1 MEVQPHFPHELTE
14 PEGEDVRPLF
24 ILLSVFVSVNET
36 HSTKGVLCALKGYF
50 GSQNIP
56 TCTLLASALR
66 EPAMMSGGR

>member
-50 GSQNIP
+50 GSAHVH
-56 TCTLLASALR
+56 LAGLCSEGACNDVWGKVRL
-66 EPAMMSGGR
+66 